1 MRRPTPLLSAAGAAC
16 LLAAGLVVQVTPVA
30 ASTAGSG
37 GSVQPLQRV
46 ATVNLRGLPGA
57 TTVQTGVQLRLRAE
71 KEGGVQGAAAALPDP
86 SPLPVTSSH
95 PGATGFSGLNAV
107 QSGRL
112 NGFDVEPPDQGL
124 CAYQGTVMEQVN
136 LAVRV
141 YTDRGTALTRPVSLN
156 AFFGQAPAYDPG
168 TKRYGPF
175 LSDPRCYHDA
185 QTGRWYS
192 TVLSIDINPRS
203 GDFGRHSSLL
213 IAVSA
218 TSDPTGDYAVFA
230 VDTTNNGKGG
240 GPRLPHCPCFGDQP
254 RLGADANGI
263 YVSTDIYPIKGLFNS
278 NGAGLYAISKT
289 GLAAA
294 ASGSGSLPP
303 VVSIH
308 AGATKIDGYP
318 ANALQPAQTPPGG
331 SYAPDTE
338 YFLNTPDFNGFAT
351 MGGQGAKAVVL
362 WALTG
367 TSSLNTGSPKVTL
380 THTLLPSEP
389 YAPTVPAR
397 QRSGPHPLGASLH
410 EPLPRIEG
418 NDDRMQQVVYT
429 GGLLASALN
438 TGVGTGRTAT
448 RDGIAWFV
456 VRPGA
461 TSGGGVTGSVVRQGY
476 VAVDGG
482 SVLFPAVAVN
492 ASGAG
497 AMVFTLT
504 GAGYYPSAAYTSFSM
519 GSGAGGTVRVSGVGA
534 APEDGFTCY
543 PPYSDGA
550 CRWGDY
556 SAAVAQ
562 DATSIMMATEYIP
575 GPRDTNA
582 NWGTFAT
589 RYTP

>member
-1 MRRPTPLLSAAGAAC
+1 MRRPTPLLSAAGALC
-16 LLAAGLVVQVTPVA
+16 LLAAGLVGPLTPVA

-37 GSVQPLQRV
+37 GSIQGLQRV
-46 ATVNLRGLPGA
+46 GTVNLRGLPGA
-57 TTVQTGVQLRLRAE
+57 TVPQAGVRARPE
-71 KEGGVQGAAAALPDP
+71 ADKQAQQASVALPDP
-86 SPLPVTSSH
+86 ATVPVTRLH
-95 PGATGFSGLNAV
+95 AGATGFSGLNAV

-156 AFFGQAPAYDPG
+156 AFFGQAAPYDPA

-192 TVLSIDINPRS
+192 TVLSIDVNART
-203 GDFGRHSSLL
+203 GDLGRHSSLL

-218 TSDPTGDYAVFA
+218 TSDPTGDYAIFA
-230 VDTTNNGKGG
+230 VDTTDNGKGG
-240 GPRLPHCPCFGDQP
+240 GPRLANCPCFGDQP

-263 YVSTDIYPIKGLFNS
+263 YVSTDIYPIQGLFDS
-278 NGAGLYAISKT
+278 NGGGLYAVSKT

-294 ASGSGSLPP
+294 ASGSGAMPP

-308 AGATKIDGYP
+308 VGATKVDGHP

-351 MGGQGAKAVVL
+351 MGGQGAHAVVL

-367 TSSLNTGSPKVTL
+367 TSSLGTATPRVTL
-380 THTLLPSEP
+380 THAMLPSQP
-389 YAPTVPAR
+389 YAPPVPAR
-397 QRSGPHPLGASLH
+397 QRSGPHPLGASQN
-410 EPLPRIEG
+410 EPLPRIES
-418 NDDRMQQVVYT
+418 NDDRMQQVVYN
-429 GGLLASALN
+429 GGMLASALN
-438 TGVGTGRTAT
+438 TGIGTGRTAS

-461 TSGGGVTGSVVRQGY
+461 TSGGGVTGTVARQGY

-482 SVLFPAVAVN
+482 SVVFPAIAVN

-497 AMVFTLT
+497 AMVFTLS
-504 GAGYYPSAAYTSFSM
+504 GAGYYPSAAYTGFTM
-519 GSGAGGTVRVSGVGA
+519 GSGAGGSVHANGVGA
-534 APEDGFTCY
+534 APADGFTCY

-562 DATSIMMATEYIP
+562 DASTIVMATEYIP
-575 GPRDTNA
+575 GPRDTNS